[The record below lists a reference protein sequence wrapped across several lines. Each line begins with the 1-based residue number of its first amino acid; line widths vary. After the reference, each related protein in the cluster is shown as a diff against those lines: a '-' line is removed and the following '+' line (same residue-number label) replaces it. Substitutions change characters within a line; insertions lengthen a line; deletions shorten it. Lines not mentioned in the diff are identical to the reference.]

1 MKFSFII
8 AFLISL
14 PAWAKWSVSTYNIRN
29 FDNDFQAGRTNLVEL
44 GKIIQDVKSDVMV
57 FEEVGNIKAFNSL
70 VQKELPGFSSVISN
84 CGGTGRQHLSV
95 TYDTKTFE
103 YVEKVEDMT
112 FSSNGK
118 NCGSL
123 RPVLLVSLKN
133 KKTKTVYTFGAVHL
147 KAGSGSKA
155 FQKRWEQYGLLK
167 KLAKQ
172 YASKN
177 LILLGDFNSTGYI
190 LKDQDFERFEDF
202 LEDSNLRTMT
212 ETLSCTNYWA
222 GTFGGPEF
230 QPSILDH
237 IVVQSKNHGEVT
249 DTRVGSFCHTESCRP
264 ATPDTLGVAYKSVSD
279 HCPVQVSFR

>member
-1 MKFSFII
+1 MDVCMKFSFII

-177 LILLGDFNSTGYI
+177 LIFLGDF
-190 LKDQDFERFEDF
+190 
-202 LEDSNLRTMT
+202 
-212 ETLSCTNYWA
+212 
-222 GTFGGPEF
+222 
-230 QPSILDH
+230 
-237 IVVQSKNHGEVT
+237 
-249 DTRVGSFCHTESCRP
+249 
-264 ATPDTLGVAYKSVSD
+264 
-279 HCPVQVSFR
+279 